1 LRKYA
6 PQAKILFHTVD
17 LHFLREKR
25 EADLLQDTKLHKK
38 AKRTQ
43 DIELKLIKECELTTV
58 VSHVE
63 KQVLDDMDLG
73 EKVRVMPFSRH
84 IRGTSVPFSD
94 RDGIVFVGG
103 FQHAPNVDAV
113 KYFVHEI
120 MPHLRP
126 LLPDVIFHV
135 VGSKVPDEIK
145 QLEGPDVRLHGY
157 VEDLD
162 PLLDQ
167 MRVSVAPLRYGAGI
181 KGKVGSAMCA
191 GLPVVASPLATEGMN
206 LTDNDNVIIAKDPKE
221 YAACIAKLYQNEDLW
236 NRISK
241 NGIEFAEKAWG
252 GDAAAKNLAYILKD
266 CDFIHA
272 NIHHQIK
279 LWN

>member
-1 LRKYA
+1 
-6 PQAKILFHTVD
+6 
-17 LHFLREKR
+17 
-25 EADLLQDTKLHKK
+25 
-38 AKRTQ
+38 
-43 DIELKLIKECELTTV
+43 
-58 VSHVE
+58 
-63 KQVLDDMDLG
+63 
-73 EKVRVMPFSRH
+73 MPYSRH

-113 KYFVHEI
+113 NYFVHEI

-135 VGSKVPDEIK
+135 VGSKVPDEVN

-157 VEDLD
+157 VEDLE
-162 PLLDQ
+162 PFLDQ

-191 GLPVVASPLATEGMN
+191 GLPVVASPPAAEGMN
-206 LTDNDNVIIAKDPKE
+206 LTHGENVIIAQNPKE
-221 YAACIAKLYQNEDLW
+221 YAGCIAKLYQNEDLW

-241 NGIEFAEKAWG
+241 NGIEFAERAWG
-252 GDAAAKNLAYILKD
+252 GDAAAKNLHDILQRCEIK
-266 CDFIHA
+266 CSHILY
-272 NIHHQIK
+272 QIR
-279 LWN
+279 LCN